1 MWNNLNPSVDFPASF
16 SPSMINIQ
24 GKTTFK
30 PLRFFLNFCCIA
42 LLLVYLTFVP
52 GGKIGFALVLFC
64 FLIKL
69 ALSPNMLTVGVYL
82 LLFGM
87 KTLGLVTLVF
97 GYPGLGGKLSF
108 IFGFFLLFLCT
119 EFRKNLVR
127 LQKPFL
133 FIFWVFFVLSIF
145 YLMGPQ
151 TGYSFN
157 KLISV
162 LVTGTISLFVFYLL
176 IYSRSINWQ
185 DLGQLG
191 ILSAILCYGAIVV
204 LEPQVKP
211 SGMFDFGAMRLS
223 SYLHKDVF
231 DIRNLIGGL
240 AIIGFT
246 LNYSANPD
254 RPYSH
259 WGLIQLGI
267 YSLAGMITLF
277 WGGARL
283 PIVTV
288 VGIVGAMTSVN
299 PVFRFR
305 YRAILILISILMFT
319 IFIHGIYKNIYFIT
333 SVVEQSRSFGS
344 RLNRDTNWDAG
355 FRRIVESPIIGHG
368 LGGYYIE
375 GYSKRGEG
383 TYAHNLI
390 LELLSETGVVGTLL
404 VFSPLLWWFKKAKKF
419 SIRTMRAKNYA
430 ATFPLM
436 LVFFFQ
442 SMISFDLT
450 TNIALF
456 SIIAV
461 VLMVR
466 ENNFYR
472 FKLIH
477 KMGV

>member
-1 MWNNLNPSVDFPASF
+1 MQAKS
-16 SPSMINIQ
+16 
-24 GKTTFK
+24 TFK
-30 PLRFFLNFCCIA
+30 TLKFFLSFCCIG
-42 LLLVYLTFVP
+42 LLLAYLTFVP

-82 LLFGM
+82 LMFGM

-108 IFGFFLLFLCT
+108 IFGLFLLFLDT
-119 EFRKNLVR
+119 DFRKKLMR

-133 FIFWVFFVLSIF
+133 YIFWVFFVLSIF

-162 LVTGTISLFVFYLL
+162 LVTGTISLFAFYLL
-176 IYSRSINWQ
+176 IYSRSVNWQ
-185 DLGQLG
+185 HLGQLG
-191 ILSAILCYGAIVV
+191 ILSAILCYGAVV
-204 LEPQVKP
+204 LLTPQIKP
-211 SGMFDFGAMRLS
+211 SGVLDFGAMRLA
-223 SYLHKDVF
+223 SYYYKDVF

-259 WGLIQLGI
+259 WGLFQLGI
-267 YSLAGMITLF
+267 YSLTGMIILF

-288 VGIVGAMTSVN
+288 VGIVVAMTIVK

-319 IFIHGIYKNIYFIT
+319 IFIHGIYKNIYFVT

-404 VFSPLLWWFKKAKKF
+404 VFSPLLWWFKKANKI
-419 SIRTMRAKNYA
+419 SLRTMRAKNYG
-430 ATFPLM
+430 ATFPLL
-436 LVFFFQ
+436 LVFFLQ
-442 SMISFDLT
+442 SMISFDLS
-450 TNIALF
+450 TNIVLF
-456 SIIAV
+456 SIVAV
-461 VLMVR
+461 VFMVR
-466 ENNFYR
+466 ENTFNGFNLTTQGGCVI
-472 FKLIH
+472 FKTKTKNEKL
-477 KMGV
+477 